1 MGGAMPPEQV
11 KHLELIQAVI
21 TRMAGNSALL
31 KGWSVTL
38 SSALIGWAAASN
50 AHIKYA
56 LLGLLPPIFF
66 AVLDAFYLRQE
77 RLFRKLYDHVRRL
90 SAANWQADPFTM
102 DTRPFAATVN
112 GWTRTIFAKVVL
124 LPHLL
129 VLLMVAG
136 IVLLWLYILTG
147 L

>member
-1 MGGAMPPEQV
+1 LLVEKV

-38 SSALIGWAAASN
+38 SSALIGWAAANN
-50 AHIKYA
+50 AHVKYVV
-56 LLGLLPPIFF
+56 LGFFPPVFF

-77 RLFRKLYDHVRRL
+77 RLFRRLYDRMRL
-90 SAANWQADPFTM
+90 MDDNEWQKDPFSM
-102 DTRPFAATVN
+102 DTSPVVSEVH
-112 GWTRTIFAKVVL
+112 GWFRTIFAKVVF
-124 LPHLL
+124 LPHFL

-136 IVLLWLYILTG
+136 ILVLWVYILPT

>member
-1 MGGAMPPEQV
+1 MLVEKV

-21 TRMAGNSALL
+21 SRMAGNSALL

-38 SSALIGWAAASN
+38 SSALVGWASANN

-56 LLGLLPPIFF
+56 ILGFLPPVFF

-77 RLFRKLYDHVRRL
+77 RLFRKLYDYIRL
-90 SAANWQADPFTM
+90 LDDAEWQKDPFTM
-102 DTRPFAATVN
+102 DTRPFAGLVQR
-112 GWTRTIFAKVVL
+112 WFRTIFTTVVF
-124 LPHLL
+124 LPHFL
-129 VLLMVAG
+129 VVLMVAG
-136 IVLLWLYILTG
+136 ILVFWVYILTS